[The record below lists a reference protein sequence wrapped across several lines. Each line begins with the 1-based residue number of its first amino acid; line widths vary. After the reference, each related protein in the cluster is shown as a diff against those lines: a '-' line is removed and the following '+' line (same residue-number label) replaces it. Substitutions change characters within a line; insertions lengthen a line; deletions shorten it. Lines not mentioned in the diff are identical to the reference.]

1 MRLHIFTRADGS
13 LLFAAEK
20 DETDGTPGQQAR
32 GLDRARGFHHQSG
45 IASVV
50 ERPAAQFPGIEMRAE
65 DDHFVGLFVAPNFAD
80 YVLLLD
86 GAAGFIG
93 HLEVHAHLCWIRRNG
108 PGQAHG
114 VFACKYRLGDLVDL
128 AVQRIRMAI
137 EKKPLARAHP
147 KDGRCASLD
156 GPVERG
162 AAAILW
168 MGARERLLLYRHTN

>member
-1 MRLHIFTRADGS
+1 ADAFVERDHRPHFFQLALMRLHIFTRADGS

-93 HLEVHAHLCWIRRNG
+93 QQNRSEEHTSELQSHLN
-108 PGQAHG
+108 
-114 VFACKYRLGDLVDL
+114 LV
-128 AVQRIRMAI
+128 
-137 EKKPLARAHP
+137 
-147 KDGRCASLD
+147 C
-156 GPVERG
+156 
-162 AAAILW
+162 
-168 MGARERLLLYRHTN
+168 RLLLEKKNTQTTSQY